1 VLQFLRDLA
10 KGESPSHLL
19 KVVLLGNQRAGK
31 SSLADSLVLGRP
43 ATRANNDWTVGIEV
57 WRWRLGAQL
66 LVVANVY
73 DVAGQSVYQ
82 ATHGFL
88 MSAGALFLHVVRCNM
103 PEDAAVTTLLEWV
116 ESV

>member
-1 VLQFLRDLA
+1 MLQFLRDLA

-66 LVVANVY
+66 PVVANIY
-73 DVAGQSVYQ
+73 DVAGQRVYQ